1 VARNVLITG
10 ASGGIGRAIAARFA
24 AGGDNVVITGR
35 NAGRLR
41 RAAAELGVHD
51 IVCDASVP
59 AQVAALR
66 AGLTARFE
74 ARLDVLVNNA
84 GGNTNFEPGPD
95 AGTGGADTSEA
106 GGAADETDGADSS
119 DGSDGGTGAC
129 RAELERLAASW
140 QANLDANLI
149 GAVLT
154 TNALTDMLA
163 AGGSVIS
170 LGTIGAERGGGSYG
184 AAKAALAAWN
194 ADLSADIGPRGV
206 TANVI
211 SAGYIAGTNFFRDRL
226 TRRRQETLIA
236 ATHDKRAGR
245 PDDIA
250 ETAHFLASP
259 GARHITGQTIHV
271 NGGAFT
277 TR

>member
-1 VARNVLITG
+1 LARNVLVTG

-24 AGGDNVVITGR
+24 ADGDAVIITGR
-35 NAGRLR
+35 NAESLQ
-41 RAAAELGVHD
+41 RAADEFGARG
-51 IVCDASVP
+51 IVCDAADP
-59 AQVAALR
+59 EQVAGLRVAL
-66 AGLTARFE
+66 GE
-74 ARLDVLVNNA
+74 RLDVLINNA
-84 GGNTNFEPGPD
+84 GGNTNFDSTSPPSGEGD
-95 AGTGGADTSEA
+95 AGCRTG
-106 GGAADETDGADSS
+106 
-119 DGSDGGTGAC
+119 
-129 RAELERLAASW
+129 LERLAASW
-140 QANLDANLI
+140 RANLNANLI
-149 GAVLT
+149 SAVLT
-154 TNALTDMLA
+154 TYAVADLLA

-170 LGTIGAERGGGSYG
+170 IGTIGAERNGGSYG
-184 AAKAALAAWN
+184 AAKAALASWN
-194 ADLSADIGPRGV
+194 ADLSAEIGPRGV

-226 TRRRQETLIA
+226 TSQRRETLVA
-236 ATHDKRAGR
+236 ATHDKRPGR

>member
-24 AGGDNVVITGR
+24 ADGDSVVITGR
-35 NAGRLR
+35 NADRLR
-41 RAAAELGVHD
+41 HTAQKLGVHD
-51 IVCDASVP
+51 IACDATDP
-59 AQVAALR
+59 EQVAALR
-66 AGLTARFE
+66 AGLTERFGPT
-74 ARLDVLVNNA
+74 LNVLVNNA
-84 GGNTNFEPGPD
+84 GGNTNFDPGPD
-95 AGTGGADTSEA
+95 TRNNGAGHSGIA
-106 GGAADETDGADSS
+106 
-119 DGSDGGTGAC
+119 AC
-129 RAELERLAASW
+129 RAELERLVAGW

-149 GAVLT
+149 SAVLT
-154 TNALTDMLA
+154 TNALADMLA

-226 TRRRQETLIA
+226 TSQRRETLIA
-236 ATHDKRAGR
+236 ATHDKRPGR
-245 PDDIA
+245 PEDIA
-250 ETAHFLASP
+250 ETAYFLASP

>member
-1 VARNVLITG
+1 VQVARNVLITG
-10 ASGGIGRAIAARFA
+10 ASGGIGRSIAARFA

-35 NAGRLR
+35 NPDRLK
-41 RAAAELGVHD
+41 RAAAELGAHD
-51 IVCDASVP
+51 IVCDAADP
-59 AQVAALR
+59 AQVAALK
-66 AGLTARFE
+66 AGLAERFGPT
-74 ARLDVLVNNA
+74 LDVLVNNA
-84 GGNTNFEPGPD
+84 GGNTNFEPSRDGRTGE
-95 AGTGGADTSEA
+95 AGQSEA
-106 GGAADETDGADSS
+106 GQSDDGT
-119 DGSDGGTGAC
+119 GSDGC

-140 QANLDANLI
+140 RANIDANLI
-149 GAVLT
+149 SAVLT
-154 TNALTDMLA
+154 TTAVAGMLA

-194 ADLSADIGPRGV
+194 ADLSSEIGPRGI

-211 SAGYIAGTNFFRDRL
+211 SAGYVAGTNFFRDRL
-226 TRRRQETLIA
+226 TSERRETLIA
-236 ATHDKRAGR
+236 ATHDKRPGR

>member
-1 VARNVLITG
+1 MARNVLITG

-24 AGGDNVVITGR
+24 ADGDNVVITGR
-35 NAGRLR
+35 NADRLR

-51 IVCDASVP
+51 IACDAADP
-59 AQVAALR
+59 AQVAVLR
-66 AGLTARFE
+66 SGLAERFGP
-74 ARLDVLVNNA
+74 ALDVLVNNA
-84 GGNTNFEPGPD
+84 GGNTNFDARPD
-95 AGTGGADTSEA
+95 AANGDA
-106 GGAADETDGADSS
+106 GNND
-119 DGSDGGTGAC
+119 TGASNIDTDTC

-149 GAVLT
+149 SAVLT
-154 TNALTDMLA
+154 TSAVADMLA
-163 AGGSVIS
+163 PGGSVIS

-194 ADLSADIGPRGV
+194 ADLSADIGPGGV

-211 SAGYIAGTNFFRDRL
+211 SAGYIGGTNFFRDRL
-226 TRRRQETLIA
+226 TSQRRETLIA
-236 ATHDKRAGR
+236 ATHDKRPGR

>member
-1 VARNVLITG
+1 LARNVLVTG

-24 AGGDNVVITGR
+24 AAGDAVVITGR

-41 RAAAELGVHD
+41 SAAGELGARGVVCDGTDPEQVARLSAELGD
-51 IVCDASVP
+51 SV
-59 AQVAALR
+59 
-66 AGLTARFE
+66 
-74 ARLDVLVNNA
+74 DVLVNNA
-84 GGNTNFEPGPD
+84 GGNTNFDADDAPGD
-95 AGTGGADTSEA
+95 DG
-106 GGAADETDGADSS
+106 DGAD
-119 DGSDGGTGAC
+119 GC
-129 RAELERLAASW
+129 RAVLERLAAGW
-140 QANLDANLI
+140 RANLDANLI
-149 GAVLT
+149 SAVLT
-154 TNALTDMLA
+154 THAVCDRLA
-163 AGGSVIS
+163 PGGSVIS
-170 LGTIGAERGGGSYG
+170 IGTIGAERGGGSYG

-194 ADLSADIGPRGV
+194 ADLSSEIGPRGV

-211 SAGYIAGTNFFRDRL
+211 SAGYIAGTGFFRDRL
-226 TRRRQETLIA
+226 TSQRRETLIA

-250 ETAHFLASP
+250 ETAYFLASP